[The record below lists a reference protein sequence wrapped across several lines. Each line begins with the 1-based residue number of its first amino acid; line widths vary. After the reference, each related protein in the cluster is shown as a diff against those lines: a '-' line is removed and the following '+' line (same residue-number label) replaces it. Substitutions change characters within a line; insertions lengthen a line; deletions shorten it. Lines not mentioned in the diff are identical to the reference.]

1 MSDHPLT
8 KPLLEATLARKSN
21 MLKRRTTAYYVLTGS
36 GFLLEYKDADPIL
49 HPDPTVALKLSD
61 CDLGNAPSKSGKAG
75 FTVRGKDSGKSL
87 GRTHEWAF
95 RTDSMEQA
103 GIWWS
108 KLEKFV
114 GRAGGEQEEEEEE
127 PVSPSSV
134 RSKEGVA
141 TAGASA
147 TAGATAVP
155 TAGGAGYVHASTTG
169 AAVPTATAAPLQ
181 TPAQAAATEAAR

>member
-1 MSDHPLT
+1 
-8 KPLLEATLARKSN
+8 

-75 FTVRGKDSGKSL
+75 FTLRGKDSGKSL

-108 KLEKFV
+108 KLEKF
-114 GRAGGEQEEEEEE
+114 GGMAGGGEEGTDEEES

-141 TAGASA
+141 TTAGA
-147 TAGATAVP
+147 TAGATAAP
-155 TAGGAGYVHASTTG
+155 TAGGAGHVHATTTS
-169 AAVPTATAAPLQ
+169 AAVPTATAAPVQ
-181 TPAQAAATEAAR
+181 TPAQAAATQAAR